1 MKPVPHGEPY
11 AGKLH
16 VRFDEGA
23 GVPHGASRSTLH
35 PHCRK
40 LLITTYSDDLMAIL
54 FSRLIA
60 FVKCCVA
67 VPSNRIGSKT
77 MTLEQGIRYL
87 CTGRRASRAA
97 GLPSCG
103 RPACL
108 RGRHGRPN
116 PPSPGCS
123 RHRPGIRPCPSR
135 CLDFLHLVSPFWFSW
150 FASTF
155 SNNLSSV
162 FASSGASGGFA
173 RIQ

>member
-1 MKPVPHGEPY
+1 MSNVNWMTVGLLCVSNLVMLY
-11 AGKLH
+11 AWYGHL
-16 VRFDEGA
+16 RSLSGA
-23 GVPHGASRSTLH
+23 PTWV
-35 PHCRK
+35 
-40 LLITTYSDDLMAIL
+40 AIL
-54 FSRLIA
+54 VSWLIA
-60 FVKCCVA
+60 FLEYCVA
-67 VPSNRIGSKT
+67 VPANRIGAKT

-135 CLDFLHLVSPFWFSW
+135 CLDFLHLVFPFWFSW

>member
-1 MKPVPHGEPY
+1 MCYDLARGPGVTAAQ
-11 AGKLH
+11 AGLAIQA
-16 VRFDEGA
+16 RQ
-23 GVPHGASRSTLH
+23 ASMRSD

-40 LLITTYSDDLMAIL
+40 LLITTYSEDLMAIL

-97 GLPSCG
+97 GLPYCG

-135 CLDFLHLVSPFWFSW
+135 CLDFLHLVSPFWFSC